1 MSKLQCNRVFF
12 SVDVL
17 ISNDGPR
24 AIPRP
29 FILKVTSGVKA
40 LPLNAIVPIKSGK
53 KCKFRE
59 FIHDSQFSTFY
70 QFLWFSFRA
79 ILRFPIR
86 MNALL
91 VQSTFQKEFN
101 SAQFF
106 FQLQLTMLISML
118 LPRAPSGWLTFSS
131 KIRCYKNSTKTHII

>member
-1 MSKLQCNRVFF
+1 MITTNVKTTMQCNEVFF

-106 FQLQLTMLISML
+106 FQL
-118 LPRAPSGWLTFSS
+118 
-131 KIRCYKNSTKTHII
+131 

>member
-1 MSKLQCNRVFF
+1 MSKLQCNGVFF

-53 KCKFRE
+53 KCFWE
-59 FIHDSQFSTFY
+59 FVHDSQFAIFY

-79 ILRFPIR
+79 ILRFPITVPAK
-86 MNALL
+86 MSYQKIYVPSKWLL
-91 VQSTFQKEFN
+91 NFDKYGYEGHVDIK
-101 SAQFF
+101 
-106 FQLQLTMLISML
+106 
-118 LPRAPSGWLTFSS
+118 
-131 KIRCYKNSTKTHII
+131 

>member
-1 MSKLQCNRVFF
+1 MSKLQCNGVFF

-59 FIHDSQFSTFY
+59 FIHDSQFAIFY

-86 MNALL
+86 MNAL

-101 SAQFF
+101 FAQFF
-106 FQLQLTMLISML
+106 FSTLAQYADLN
-118 LPRAPSGWLTFSS
+118 APSQSPLWVVNIF
-131 KIRCYKNSTKTHII
+131 I

>member
-1 MSKLQCNRVFF
+1 MITTNVKTTIQCNGVFF

-40 LPLNAIVPIKSGK
+40 LPLNDIVPLKSGK

-59 FIHDSQFSTFY
+59 FIHESQFATIFY

-91 VQSTFQKEFN
+91 VQSTFQK
-101 SAQFF
+101 Q
-106 FQLQLTMLISML
+106 FQLCTIFFPTLAHYADLN
-118 LPRAPSGWLTFSS
+118 APSQSPLWVVNIF
-131 KIRCYKNSTKTHII
+131 I